1 MTRLILGKQ
10 LAMSLFVRRFDVSMF
25 VAVALVAATGVHSS
39 HTTAAEPLRVMSF
52 NVRYGTANDGKDAW
66 PLRKELV
73 TKTITDF
80 GPDLLGTQ
88 ETQPDQAAYLRESLP
103 AYKYFGWAR
112 DESKNSEECG
122 ILVRTERFE
131 VVDSGQFW
139 LSETPDEKFSKSW
152 DSSLP
157 RVVTWTLLKDRQAD
171 QREIVFANTHFDHRG
186 ETARQ
191 ESAKLIRKR
200 MAEHVPGLPVILSG
214 DFNCAEG
221 SPAYDTLIADGV
233 LQDTFRRSHPQRLE
247 SEGTFHSFTGKPGT
261 DRIDWIMT
269 TGHFTTMSAEIVRS
283 NVDGRYPSDHFPVTT
298 IVEWT
303 LQK

>member
-1 MTRLILGKQ
+1 MKDTLMTLLSKQ
-10 LAMSLFVRRFDVSMF
+10 CFVQTL
-25 VAVALVAATGVHSS
+25 VAVTLVATVTMDSS
-39 HTTAAEPLRVMSF
+39 HTLAAEPLRVMSF
-52 NVRYGTANDGKDAW
+52 NIRYGTANDGKNAW

-73 TKTITDF
+73 LSTITDF

-88 ETQPDQAAYLRESLP
+88 ETQPDQAAHLRESLP

-112 DESKNSEECG
+112 DESKTSEECG
-122 ILVRTERFE
+122 ILIRTERFE

-157 RVVTWTLLKDRQAD
+157 RVVTWTVLKDRQAD
-171 QREIVFANTHFDHRG
+171 QREFVFANTHFDHRG

-200 MAEHVPGLPVILSG
+200 MAEQVPGLPVILSG

-221 SPAYDTLIADGV
+221 SPAYKSLAADGV
-233 LQDTFRRSHPQRLE
+233 LLDTYRSAHPSRLE
-247 SEGTFHSFTGKPGT
+247 SEGTFHSFTGKPGA

-269 TGHFTTMSAEIVRS
+269 TVHFKMLSAEIVRF
-283 NVDGRYPSDHFPVTT
+283 NDNGRYPSDHFPVTALVDW
-298 IVEWT
+298 IPN
-303 LQK
+303 K